1 MAIPVL
7 SGLWQLARR
16 VEGLFENVE
25 NLMRGLQGLRD
36 ELRELDKR
44 VSSLENREELLVEKA
59 RSAAAV
65 AASNAVT
72 HELVEM
78 SRRIGVLE
86 AGQGGPR
93 RIEGS
98 FCATACSVARA
109 KHAERATPMWPK
121 ARPTV
126 PHRTRRRNALNRPL
140 SSLPGRHSIT
150 LAPMGISRRGTS
162 GARGEPIAVGSALR
176 NGFHHVAS

>member
-93 RIEGS
+93 RIE
-98 FCATACSVARA
+98 
-109 KHAERATPMWPK
+109 
-121 ARPTV
+121 
-126 PHRTRRRNALNRPL
+126 
-140 SSLPGRHSIT
+140 
-150 LAPMGISRRGTS
+150 
-162 GARGEPIAVGSALR
+162 
-176 NGFHHVAS
+176 